1 MTDIEKLITSARHYC
16 KDNFVFWANKY
27 QKESSG
33 NNNPYSDNDYN
44 IFPRYNVLTAIQ
56 QGVETLVGQEFQSF
70 ENCKKQL
77 ADIGLRSHSI
87 FTIDDNVEIHLLGE
101 SGKYKST
108 SGRQNPIAKKAMTE
122 ERVKFVEFINSRT
135 TENIS
140 QVEPMPY
147 RHRLTDKEMVLVREQ
162 LADIWNYDG
171 DYWNPL
177 DDKCS
182 KETVFLMKD
191 NLTDDDSR
199 KIGEFIIANSNKRLF
214 EITEDR
220 IDYEIEV
227 DSFNLNLYE
236 TIVTDKS
243 FSWVIYGSHEDTLTF
258 GGNELVSFIKTLF
271 ADRQEKLNK
280 WEQNW

>member
-1 MTDIEKLITSARHYC
+1 MTDIEKLITTARHYC
-16 KDNFVFWANKY
+16 KDNFVFWAEKY

-44 IFPRYNVLTAIQ
+44 IFPRYHVLTAIQ

-70 ENCKKQL
+70 ENCKQHL
-77 ADIGLRSHSI
+77 ADIGLKSHSI
-87 FTIDDNVEIHLLGE
+87 FSIDSNAEIHLLGE

-108 SGRQNPIAKKAMTE
+108 TGRQNPIAKKAMTE
-122 ERVKFVEFINSRT
+122 ERTKFVEFINSRT

-140 QVEPMPY
+140 QVEPLPY

-171 DYWNPL
+171 NYWNPL

-182 KETVFLMKD
+182 KETVFLMED
-191 NLTDDDSR
+191 NLTEDDNR
-199 KIGEFIIANSNKRLF
+199 KIVEFIVTNSSKRLF

-227 DSFNLNLYE
+227 DSFNLDLYE

-258 GGNELVSFIKTLF
+258 GGNVLVGFIKALF
-271 ADRQEKLNK
+271 SDRQEKLNK

>member
-16 KDNFVFWANKY
+16 KDNFVFWADKY

-44 IFPRYNVLTAIQ
+44 LFPRYNVLTAIQ

-70 ENCKKQL
+70 ENCKQQL
-77 ADIGLRSHSI
+77 ADIGLKSHSI
-87 FTIDDNVEIHLLGE
+87 FTIDSNQEINLLGE

-108 SGRQNPIAKKAMTE
+108 TGSQNPIAKNAMTE
-122 ERVKFVEFINSRT
+122 ERTKFVEFINSRT

-140 QVEPMPY
+140 QVESMPY
-147 RHRLTDKEMVLVREQ
+147 RHRLTDKEMVLVRKQ

-171 DYWNPL
+171 GYWNPL
-177 DDKCS
+177 DYKCS
-182 KETVFLMKD
+182 KETVFVMED
-191 NLTDDDSR
+191 NLTEDDNR
-199 KIGEFIIANSNKRLF
+199 KIVEFIVANSSKRLF

-220 IDYEIEV
+220 IDYEIEL
-227 DSFNLNLYE
+227 DSFNLDLYE

-258 GGNELVSFIKTLF
+258 GGTKLIEFIKSLF
-271 ADRQEKLNK
+271 IDRHDKLNK